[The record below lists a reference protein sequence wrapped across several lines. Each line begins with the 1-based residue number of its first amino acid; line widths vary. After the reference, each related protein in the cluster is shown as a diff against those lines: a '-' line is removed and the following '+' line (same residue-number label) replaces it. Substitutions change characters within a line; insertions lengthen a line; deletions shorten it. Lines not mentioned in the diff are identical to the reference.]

1 MRSISNVFKNIDQ
14 PRKRTLEE
22 ISLLTLFSVT
32 YLIVSTPNNLPSI
45 RVKLVK
51 KIRTTKEVLGVIG
64 GKNKDVAITSL

>member
-32 YLIVSTPNNLPSI
+32 YLIVSTPNNLSSI